1 MSLPF
6 DLPLAPLLAGY
17 DLGLPDVPVTL
28 YLFNQKHFKAE
39 LQGLNTPQQK
49 IIFINNK
56 GNVVQMG
63 YEQIRYLVFDHYL
76 SEPKYP
82 HPLAS
87 YSSSVEMPAGYANF
101 NVEFSDGIKLSGRT
115 RTFLISDGV
124 LHLFF
129 EDENNKIKRM
139 FIPLTGVRRYVMG
152 QKLGQVLLHDKVI
165 DQNVLNVALEKQNEY
180 EPGIDET
187 IVEDVPEEPV
197 EDIPQNSPAMD
208 FIMHADT
215 HESVTAEEAS
225 PEDEQVQV
233 IPTMH
238 HVVQNNEKEGITHVV
253 TESRGVA
260 REQSREQVQ
269 VSDETGKTQGVKN
282 KEQRAP
288 NRVSIEHKEQD
299 SSIHDKSQEQL
310 RTVQHVENAKP
321 EHLNVALKQKIP
333 VHEATAIK
341 EKNPQASSGNIRDT
355 KPAPVPRNIQQDTSH
370 LKQPGSQKVPAR
382 NNTTTNKITAPGTI
396 SDMEHL
402 RHEITDYSPR
412 KNNQPG
418 ESSFELADS
427 KKDQFAEVWKSHTHA
442 KGKRLGEILKEM
454 GLLNDEDIYHA
465 LAEKL
470 SLPFVRLRKF
480 DFDKKSLTY
489 LPVDMVR
496 DFKVIPLLFE
506 DNRLIIAM
514 SDPTNTEVLDTLRFV
529 SGHNIEI
536 AIATYSDVEWAID
549 QYYGSFQDEEIYD
562 TNPRENE
569 NEVQLSAREV
579 EELGQERPIVRLV
592 HNIFVDAIH
601 RKASDIHI
609 RPEKKSVDLVYRIDG
624 TLIKIRS
631 FNPSL
636 LPGIVSRIKIMGR
649 MDISERRLPQDGRAQ
664 YATVGSKVDLR
675 ISVMPTVNGE
685 SVVIRILNVDVGLK
699 TIKDLGLSDNDYIAF
714 NDLLHKSNGILLV
727 TGPTGSGKSTT
738 LYAALQE
745 IQKQNVNIITIED
758 PVEYHIEH
766 ILQIQI
772 NPAIEYTFAR
782 ALRNI
787 LRHDPDVIMVGE
799 IRDQE
804 TAKIAVESALTGHL
818 VLSTLHTND
827 ATGTIS
833 RLLEMDI
840 EPYLLNSSLLGVV
853 AQRLVRKNCPYC
865 LEEEYVEP
873 HVRTLLGVAEDEV
886 FYHGVGCEECN
897 NTGFSGR
904 MGVYELLVITDN
916 IRQYVRKGVTAD
928 ELRKIALQDGMI
940 SLTQNAMSAAK
951 QRKTSIAEVYRI
963 RLE

>member
-17 DLGLPDVPVTL
+17 DLGLPNVPVTL
-28 YLFNQKHFKAE
+28 YLFNQNHFKAE

-49 IIFINNK
+49 IIFINHK

-63 YEQIRYLVFDHYL
+63 YEQIRYLVFDHNL
-76 SEPKYP
+76 SEPRYP
-82 HPLAS
+82 HPLAN

-101 NVEFSDGIKLSGRT
+101 NVEFADGKKLSGRT

-129 EDENNKIKRM
+129 EDEKNKIKRM
-139 FIPLTGVRRYVMG
+139 FIPLVGVRRYVMG

-165 DQNVLNVALEKQNEY
+165 DQNILDIALEKQNEY
-180 EPGIDET
+180 KPENLEAVEEEIPGEHI
-187 IVEDVPEEPV
+187 
-197 EDIPQNSPAMD
+197 EDIPQNSPAMN
-208 FIMHADT
+208 FIMHV
-215 HESVTAEEAS
+215 HENEQIDSQ
-225 PEDEQVQV
+225 PEDETKVM
-233 IPTMH
+233 PTMR
-238 HVVQNNEKEGITHVV
+238 HVVQNNEKDGITHVV
-253 TESRGVA
+253 TETTAAIPQQNMEHLRESVAVKNDVA
-260 REQSREQVQ
+260 RQVEKSEVNYKEKKREQGQTAQVLQNKNESVRKKEPQKPHSPVKEPVVKSKKIEQSAQVIP
-269 VSDETGKTQGVKN
+269 EL
-282 KEQRAP
+282 
-288 NRVSIEHKEQD
+288 
-299 SSIHDKSQEQL
+299 HDVVTENIK
-310 RTVQHVENAKP
+310 VQQPK
-321 EHLNVALKQKIP
+321 K
-333 VHEATAIK
+333 
-341 EKNPQASSGNIRDT
+341 
-355 KPAPVPRNIQQDTSH
+355 APVPEPQNIHKNTAQQKPTEPKKATIAKS
-370 LKQPGSQKVPAR
+370 LSPIKKSMPGA
-382 NNTTTNKITAPGTI
+382 I

-412 KNNQPG
+412 SNELSG
-418 ESSFELADS
+418 GSSFELAET
-427 KKDQFAEVWKSHTHA
+427 KKETFAEVWNSHTHA

-549 QYYGSFQDEEIYD
+549 QYYGSFQDEDIYEPA
-562 TNPRENE
+562 TKENE
-569 NEVQLSAREV
+569 SEVQLTAREV
-579 EELGQERPIVRLV
+579 EELGQEKPIVRLV

-609 RPEKKSVDLVYRIDG
+609 RPEKKSVDLIYRIDG

-636 LPGIVSRIKIMGR
+636 LAGIVSRIKIMGR

-699 TIKDLGLSDNDYIAF
+699 SIKDLGLSDNDYIAF

-745 IQKQNVNIITIED
+745 IQRQNVNIITIED

-799 IRDQE
+799 IRDEE

-833 RLLEMDI
+833 RLLEMEI
-840 EPYLLNSSLLGVV
+840 EPYLLNSSVLGVV

-865 LEEEYVEP
+865 LEEEEVEP
-873 HVRTLLGVAEDEV
+873 HVRKILGVADDEV
-886 FYHGVGCEECN
+886 FYHGVGCDECN

-916 IRQYVRKGVTAD
+916 VRQYVKKGVTAD
-928 ELRKIALQDGMI
+928 ELRKIAIQDGMI
-940 SLTQNAMSAAK
+940 SLTQNALSAAK